1 MGHIGALLP
10 WRQGARI
17 GTFGDSLMSHSYPA
31 SAPAPPVELPRVLT
45 LRDLVLFNIVA
56 ILSLR
61 WTATAAAAGPS
72 SLTLWV
78 LAGLLFFIPQGLAV
92 THLAARYPHEGGI
105 YSWTKRAFGEGHGFL
120 CGWCYWVN
128 NILYYP
134 NLLMS
139 TAVIGTYMI
148 GRGDT
153 ALMDDWTYILLATLT
168 ALWLAVWLNVIGLKT
183 GRWLQNAGALG
194 TYIPGAVLVGF
205 GLHAALTR
213 GSATP
218 ITLDTITPHFGD
230 MSALNL
236 WASIAF
242 AYAGLELSAVMGDEI
257 KEPRRNLPRSIYVAG
272 PLIAFLYIAGSASV
286 LWLVPSTEVHVVSG
300 FFQAM
305 AAGARDFGGLA
316 WIIPIA
322 ATFYVLGNIGGIG
335 AWLTGPARVA
345 FVIGL
350 DRYFPPAFGRVHPRW
365 KTPYVVILTQG
376 VLATVFLLLSLIG
389 RGTTVEKG
397 YLIVLDT
404 MLLIYFIPYI
414 YLFTCYLVVRL
425 RETATHSRPWYG
437 GKAGSAVMGVSGLLL
452 TLGAM
457 VVATIPPGDTA
468 EPWLFRLKVIGGAAL
483 FVIVGGV
490 VYWRGRSRAR

>member
-1 MGHIGALLP
+1 
-10 WRQGARI
+10 
-17 GTFGDSLMSHSYPA
+17 MSTI
-31 SAPAPPVELPRVLT
+31 SAPVAATTTPVELPRVLN

-56 ILSLR
+56 VLSLR

-92 THLAARYPHEGGI
+92 SYLSARFPQEGGI
-105 YSWTKRAFGEGHGFL
+105 YFWAKRSFGEGHGFM
-120 CGWCYWVN
+120 CGWCYWIN
-128 NILYYP
+128 NVLYYP

-153 ALMDDWTYILLATLT
+153 SLMGDWTYILLATLT
-168 ALWLAVWLNVIGLKT
+168 ALWLAVSLNVVGLKT
-183 GRWLQNAGALG
+183 GRWLQNLGALG
-194 TYIPGAVLVGF
+194 TYIPGAVLIGF

-213 GSATP
+213 GPATP
-218 ITLDTITPHFGD
+218 ITLETITPNLGD

-242 AYAGLELSAVMGDEI
+242 AYAGLELCAVMGDEI
-257 KEPRRNLPRSIYVAG
+257 KNPRRTLPRSIYIAA
-272 PLIAFLYIAGSASV
+272 PFIAFLYIAGTASV
-286 LWLVPSTEVHVVSG
+286 LWLVPSSDVHVVSG

-305 AAGARDFGGLA
+305 AAGARDLGGLA
-316 WIIPIA
+316 WIIPVA
-322 ATFYVLGNIGGIG
+322 ATFYVLGNVGGIG

-376 VLATVFLLLSLIG
+376 VLATVFLLLSVLG
-389 RGTTVEKG
+389 RGTTVEKA

-404 MLLIYFIPYI
+404 MLLVYFIPYI
-414 YLFTCYLVVRL
+414 YLFICYLVVRL
-425 RETATHSRPWYG
+425 RETSPDPAPWHA
-437 GKAGSAVMGVSGLLL
+437 GKAAAAVVGLTGLLL

-457 VVATIPPGDTA
+457 LVATIPPTDTA
-468 EPWLFRLKVIGGAAL
+468 DPWLFRLKVIGGAGL
-483 FVIVGGV
+483 FVILGGM
-490 VYWRGRSRAR
+490 VYWRAHRAAR

>member
-1 MGHIGALLP
+1 MSTISGAV
-10 WRQGARI
+10 
-17 GTFGDSLMSHSYPA
+17 PA
-31 SAPAPPVELPRVLT
+31 TPHPVELPRILT

-56 ILSLR
+56 VLSLR

-92 THLAARYPHEGGI
+92 SYLAARYPVEGGI

-120 CGWCYWVN
+120 CGWCYWIN
-128 NILYYP
+128 NVLYYP

-153 ALMDDWTYILLATLT
+153 ALMENWTYILLATLT
-168 ALWLAVWLNVIGLKT
+168 ALWLAVWLNIVGLKT
-183 GRWLQNAGALG
+183 GRWLQNVGALG
-194 TYIPGAVLVGF
+194 TYLPGVVLIGF
-205 GLHAALTR
+205 GIHAALTR

-218 ITLDTITPHFGD
+218 ITLESITPNFRD

-242 AYAGLELSAVMGDEI
+242 AYAGLELCAVMGDEI
-257 KEPRRNLPRSIYVAG
+257 KDPRRNLPRSIYIAA
-272 PLIAFLYIAGSASV
+272 PFIAFLYILGTASV
-286 LWLVPSTEVHVVSG
+286 LWLVPSTDVHVVSG
-300 FFQAM
+300 FFQAIS
-305 AAGARDFGGLA
+305 AGARDFGGLY

-322 ATFYVLGNIGGIG
+322 AGLYVVGNIGGIG

-350 DRYFPPAFGRVHPRW
+350 DKYFPPAFGRVHPRW

-376 VLATVFLLLSLIG
+376 VLATVFLLLSLLG
-389 RGTTVEKG
+389 KGTTVEKA

-404 MLLIYFIPYI
+404 MLLIYFVPYI
-414 YLFTCYLVVRL
+414 YLFICYLVVRL
-425 RETATHSRPWYG
+425 KEPSPAPGPWHSGRTA
-437 GKAGSAVMGVSGLLL
+437 AVATGLSGLLL

-457 VVATIPPGDTA
+457 VVATIPPGDTTD
-468 EPWLFRLKVIGGAAL
+468 PWLFRLKVIGGAAL
-483 FVIVGGV
+483 FVILGGV
-490 VYWRGRSRAR
+490 VYWRGRRTAR